1 MQTGSRGPLS
11 TWKIRLR
18 RISEDRTE
26 KDFYKFAHTF
36 QVSLLADKL
45 SEHCLANVNKR
56 PKCASVKK
64 QNHLP
69 RASSPVLKEKMQDF
83 VKEERFLNRIG
94 WKGLPFTKSFCITL
108 CSFTPLESHALA
120 FSKMS
125 YNKSNPPLVQKDVL
139 EGNCSV
145 ELGCPNIRCC
155 DSWRF
160 SRPLS
165 CWSALFVFNLAC
177 CYPESAYFIWR
188 ECQEKEPNLID
199 SEDLICFAPS
209 GLYFI
214 SGFTRD
220 SNLLQKVFFI
230 KKWSVSGTNSFFPF
244 LTQSFMII
252 SLVNYKKTFLL
263 WDMLQCGKMILN
275 YSNRLIMKSLL

>member
-1 MQTGSRGPLS
+1 
-11 TWKIRLR
+11 
-18 RISEDRTE
+18 
-26 KDFYKFAHTF
+26 
-36 QVSLLADKL
+36 
-45 SEHCLANVNKR
+45 
-56 PKCASVKK
+56 
-64 QNHLP
+64 
-69 RASSPVLKEKMQDF
+69 MQDF

-94 WKGLPFTKSFCITL
+94 WKGLAFTKSFCITL
-108 CSFTPLESHALA
+108 YSFTTFESHALA

-160 SRPLS
+160 SRPPS
-165 CWSALFVFNLAC
+165 CWSALFVFNLAR

-188 ECQEKEPNLID
+188 ESQEKEPNLID
-199 SEDLICFAPS
+199 SKDLICFATS

-244 LTQSFMII
+244 LTQSFMIL
-252 SLVNYKKTFLL
+252 SLVNYKKKHFFCETYFSVAKWFWIIVIGWSWNLYFSIKL
-263 WDMLQCGKMILN
+263 CFAASYSSGIRSGICGACWIRQSSSDVK
-275 YSNRLIMKSLL
+275 RAK

>member
-1 MQTGSRGPLS
+1 MQTNKITCLQQVFQS
-11 TWKIRLR
+11 WKRKCNTLWKK
-18 RISEDRTE
+18 
-26 KDFYKFAHTF
+26 KD
-36 QVSLLADKL
+36 
-45 SEHCLANVNKR
+45 
-56 PKCASVKK
+56 
-64 QNHLP
+64 
-69 RASSPVLKEKMQDF
+69 SS
-83 VKEERFLNRIG
+83 
-94 WKGLPFTKSFCITL
+94 KSFCITL

-125 YNKSNPPLVQKDVL
+125 YNKSNPPLVQKVVL

-199 SEDLICFAPS
+199 SKDLICFAPS
-209 GLYFI
+209 GLICFRNQFFFSIFDPVLHDYI
-214 SGFTRD
+214 SGQ
-220 SNLLQKVFFI
+220 LQKNISFVRHA
-230 KKWSVSGTNSFFPF
+230 SVWQNDFE
-244 LTQSFMII
+244 L
-252 SLVNYKKTFLL
+252 
-263 WDMLQCGKMILN
+263 
-275 YSNRLIMKSLL
+275 